1 MPLRMTF
8 WFFIVIFSYECLFVF
23 TALDDDLK
31 LPFVLVPLLDDVG
44 HAIGVVGNCPLLPW
58 VVVVAVAMTASK
70 GP

>member
-1 MPLRMTF
+1 MF
-8 WFFIVIFSYECLFVF
+8 FSYVCLFVF

-44 HAIGVVGNCPLLPW
+44 HVIGVVGHGPLLPW
-58 VVVVAVAMTASK
+58 VVAVVMAMTASE